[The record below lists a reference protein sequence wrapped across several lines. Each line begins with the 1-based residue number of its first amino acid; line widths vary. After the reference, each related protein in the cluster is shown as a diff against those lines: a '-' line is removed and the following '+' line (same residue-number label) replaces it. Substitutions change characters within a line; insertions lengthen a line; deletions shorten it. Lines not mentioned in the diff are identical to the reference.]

1 MTTKELYTKGARI
14 WVEHPEK
21 VWESATVTSD
31 YRSGVLIA
39 QIDQSGEIRQIKIKD
54 ESKLPPLRNPSLL
67 IGQNDLTSLSYL
79 HEPAVLHNLRV
90 RFCDRNAIY
99 TYCGIVLVAINPY
112 YDLPIYGD
120 ETIMAYRGQ
129 AMGDLDPHIF
139 AVSEEAY
146 TKLERERRDQSI
158 IVSGESGAGKTV
170 SAKYA
175 MRYFAAVGGN
185 ASETQVERK
194 VLASSPIM
202 EAIGN
207 AKTTR
212 NDNSSR
218 FGKFIEIHFD
228 NVYRISGASMRTY
241 LLEKSRV
248 VYQSAG
254 ERNYH
259 VFYQLCAAAK
269 QMPELQLDHQESFHY
284 LNQGGSPNIDGVDD
298 LKTFNETRSAL
309 VTLGVTESEQR
320 DMFKIL
326 AAILHLG
333 NVDLSCEPEESQ
345 AENEPDDGAYISSDD
360 KHLSIVCSLLGIS
373 ETELSR
379 WLTHRRIASAH
390 EVIVSRMDVQ
400 RATFARDALAK
411 RMYGE
416 LFAWLVHA
424 VNRALDTGCAKK
436 HFIGVLDIYGFE
448 TFEINSF
455 EQFCI
460 NYANEKLQQQF
471 NSHVFKLE
479 QDEYIKEEI
488 SWEMIE
494 FYDNQPCID
503 LIEDRLGVLALLDEQ
518 CRVPGG
524 SDAGFVAKLHQ
535 SCASYHHFMKPRFGN
550 AAFIIK
556 HFADNV
562 EYQCGGFLEK
572 NRDTVSEEQLEC
584 VKSSGTCRLIHV
596 MFADRVSATSTLPPP
611 SKRRTTPSV
620 PLTSLT
626 QPPRRASGQK
636 QTVGSQFRASLS
648 ALMSTLSATT
658 PHYVRCIKPNDT
670 KEPFSF
676 DSARAVNQLRACG
689 VLETIRISAAGFP
702 SRWLYQ
708 DFFFRYRLLC
718 LYKEID
724 RGNIKATCGRI
735 LARHVKDNDKYQF
748 GATKIFFRAGQVAY
762 LEKIRADIQREYCV
776 RVQSCVRR
784 FIARRKYL
792 RIMSALRALQAR
804 ARGFLARRRAQEIR
818 RKRAAIKIQRNVRG
832 WLARLKYQRL
842 RRLAIGLQAHAR
854 GYMAR
859 NLYRDRRKVKAVVT
873 IQRYAR
879 GYLARKLAKR
889 LRRQIVIAQAT
900 IRRFLA
906 RRQYKRLRIEARSLD
921 HVKSLNKGLENKI
934 ISLQQRLGDAMEKNK
949 QIEPLLAQIVDLNL
963 DHAKS
968 LNKGLEN
975 KIISLQQRLGDA
987 MEKNKQ
993 IEPLLAQI
1001 VDLKAKLELLKLVEI
1016 EVKTLRVD
1024 ISGKGDL
1031 ISSLQEEL
1039 EKERDSNKQLVQE
1052 KKTIEEQYEKN
1063 RVSWEGES
1071 EKLANELRSMKEHYE
1086 LAIEERDKQ
1095 HEQEKKAL
1103 NAELEAE
1110 RQSRQKLLSAQYELQ
1125 ERIDSLQSKPPPK
1138 EHRRSLSDASNNSQ
1152 QETTVED
1159 DYGYGSVRSVESTR
1173 PALEAVNWSAGS
1185 HNGPT
1190 QPVADAGLVLRM
1202 RNRISALQSEL
1213 SRTQKRASDL
1223 EERIMNRHSSPPTNP
1238 NIDRYKL
1245 EELEIENKKL
1255 REHLERLRAAGDTML
1270 VSKEVIEQMNVM
1282 QKELD
1287 RRRDECIQLKSVL
1300 TNQTVNLK
1308 SLATSNYGSDVD
1320 IINEDGELATAYEA
1334 QKGINRQL
1342 QEELIAEKKF
1352 YSEHIS
1358 RSKSEIEK
1366 LREDNEK
1373 YQKLLSADLSA
1384 EPKNKTQ
1391 EFAQNEIIRL
1401 AAESLALQE
1410 RVDKLSESCR
1420 RYKNQIRMLV
1430 NKLKEVGV
1438 DDVNDIL
1445 DSNDTTAQPNA
1456 SMTLEMAAVTRKKE
1470 REYLGMFEYK
1480 IQDEGLIIKR
1490 LISDLKPKTAVTLL
1504 PGLPAYILF
1513 MMLRHMDHVDD
1524 EPKMHQLMKAVRTAV
1539 KKTLKK
1545 RAESVE
1551 YNALWLAN
1559 MLRLLNNLRQY
1570 SGDTIYQSANT
1581 PRQNQ
1586 QCLRIFDLSE
1596 YRQVLSDI
1604 AVWIYQGKILYTV
1617 ARRHNLPVRQHAA
1630 SEPAVSADLR
1640 PVGVPAG
1647 AQVRYYTQW
1656 RGDTIYQSAN
1666 TPRQNQQCLRI
1677 FDLSEYRQVLS
1688 DIAVW
1693 IYQGKI
1699 LYTVARRH
1707 NLPVRQHAASEPA
1720 VSADLRPVGV
1730 PAGAQVRYYTQWR
1743 GDTIYQSANTPR
1755 QNQQCLRIF
1764 DLSEYRQVLSDIA
1777 VWIYQGKILYT
1788 VARRH
1793 NLPVRQ
1799 HAASEPAVSADLRPV
1814 GVPAGAQVRYYT
1826 QWRGDTIYQS
1836 ANTPRQNQQC
1846 LRIFDLSEYRQVLSD
1861 IAVWIYQGKILYTV
1875 ARRHNLPVRQH
1886 AASEPAVSADLRP
1899 VGVPAGAQVRYYTQ
1913 WRGDTIYQSAN
1924 TPRQNQQCLRIF
1936 DLSEYRQVLSD
1947 IAVWIYQGKIL
1958 YTVARRHNLP
1968 VRQHAASEPA
1978 VSADL
1983 RPVGV
1988 PAGAQVRYYTQ
1999 WRGDTIYQ
2007 SANTPRQNQQCLRIF
2022 DLSEY
2027 RQVLSDIAVWIY
2039 QGLIHLLER
2048 QLERLIV
2055 PAILEHE
2062 EISGLSGPAA
2072 RPRSAGTGAPSAGAG
2087 APGAG
2092 AGPHKLKLELTAT
2105 HDHLHTFAVDQP
2117 LRVMIFKQLFYYIC
2131 AYSLNQLLLRKDL
2144 CCWDKGLQIRYN
2156 LSHLETWIKEH
2167 LAEYG
2172 QKSVEEILSVLQP
2185 ITQAVQL
2192 LQARKSM
2199 QDVQSTVDMCP
2210 NLNAMQVCKI
2220 LNMYT
2225 PAEEYEVKVTREFIH
2240 ETQKKMQEKAGT
2252 NPDKEQQNLLMD
2264 SKMIFSVQFP
2274 FNPSSIRLEAV
2285 EIPEVLELEGLLTKI

>member
-31 YRSGVLIA
+31 YRSGVLIVK
-39 QIDQSGEIRQIKIKD
+39 IDQTNAIRQIKITD
-54 ESKLPPLRNPSLL
+54 EGKMPPLRNPSLL

-146 TKLERERRDQSI
+146 TKLERERKDQSI

-228 NVYRISGASMRTY
+228 SMYRISGASMRTY

-248 VYQSAG
+248 VYQSGA

-259 VFYQLCAAAK
+259 IFYQLCAAA
-269 QMPELQLDHQESFHY
+269 QHMPELQLDHQDSFHY

-298 LKTFNETRSAL
+298 LRSFNETRSAL
-309 VTLGVTESEQR
+309 STLGVTETEQQ
-320 DMFKIL
+320 DMFTIL
-326 AAILHLG
+326 STILHLG
-333 NVDLSCEPEESQ
+333 NVELSACDPD
-345 AENEPDDGAYISSDD
+345 APPTDDNDDGAYINSSDR
-360 KHLSIVCSLLGIS
+360 HLGVVCSLLGIS
-373 ETELSR
+373 RVELSR

-390 EVIVSRMDVQ
+390 EVIVARLDVQ
-400 RATFARDALAK
+400 RAMFARDALAK
-411 RMYGE
+411 HLYGE
-416 LFAWLVHA
+416 LFAWLVRA
-424 VNRALDTGCAKK
+424 VNRALHTTHDNK

-488 SWEMIE
+488 SWKMID

-524 SDAGFVAKLHQ
+524 SDAGFVSKLHQ
-535 SCASYHHFMKPRFGN
+535 TCHTYPHFMKPRFGN

-562 EYQCGGFLEK
+562 EYQSGGFLEK
-572 NRDTVSEEQLEC
+572 NRDTVSQEQLEC
-584 VKSSGTCRLIHV
+584 IKSATQCRLIHT
-596 MFADRVSATSTLPPP
+596 MLAADSPVEQSNTLPPP
-611 SKRRTTPSV
+611 SKRRTMPTV
-620 PLTSLT
+620 PVTSLT
-626 QPPRRASGQK
+626 QPARRASGHK
-636 QTVGSQFRASLS
+636 HTVGSQFRASLS
-648 ALMSTLSATT
+648 ALMCTLSATT

-670 KEPFSF
+670 KDPFKF
-676 DSARAVNQLRACG
+676 DTVRAVNQLRACG

-708 DFFFRYRLLC
+708 DFFNRYRLLC
-718 LYKEID
+718 LNKEID
-724 RGNIKATCGRI
+724 RANIKLTCGRI
-735 LARHVKDNDKYQF
+735 LTKHVKDPDKYQF

-762 LEKIRADIQREYCV
+762 LEKVRAELQRAYCV

-784 FIARRKYL
+784 FVARRRYVRLVAALRGLQAAARGHLARRK
-792 RIMSALRALQAR
+792 
-804 ARGFLARRRAQEIR
+804 AQEIR
-818 RKRAAIKIQRNVRG
+818 RRRAAIKIQRNVRG
-832 WLARLKYQRL
+832 WLCRVKYQRL

-854 GYMAR
+854 GFMAR
-859 NLYRDRRKVKAVVT
+859 RLYKDKRKVKAVITV
-873 IQRYAR
+873 QRYAR
-879 GYLARKLAKR
+879 GYLARQRVKKM
-889 LRRQIVIAQAT
+889 RRQIIIGQSV

-921 HVKSLNKGLENKI
+921 HVKTLNRGLENKI
-934 ISLQQRLGDAMEKNK
+934 ISLQQKLGDAMEKAK
-949 QIEPLLAQIVDLNL
+949 GIEPLLIQI
-963 DHAKS
+963 A
-968 LNKGLEN
+968 
-975 KIISLQQRLGDA
+975 
-987 MEKNKQ
+987 
-993 IEPLLAQI
+993 
-1001 VDLKAKLELLKLVEI
+1001 DLKAKLEVLKLVEM
-1016 EVKTLRVD
+1016 EVKVLRAD
-1024 ISGKGDL
+1024 KTDKDNI
-1031 ISSLQEEL
+1031 IASLQEDL
-1039 EKERDSNKQLVQE
+1039 ANEKDSNKRLYDE
-1052 KKTIEEQYEKN
+1052 KKAIVEQFGKDKKLMEE
-1063 RVSWEGES
+1063 ES
-1071 EKLANELRSMKEHYE
+1071 EKLANELRSTKEHYD
-1086 LAIEERDKQ
+1086 LALEERDKV

-1110 RQSRQKLLSAQYELQ
+1110 RQSRQKLLSSQYELQ
-1125 ERIDSLQSKPPPK
+1125 ERIDSLQRAPAPK

-1185 HNGPT
+1185 HNGPNV
-1190 QPVADAGLVLRM
+1190 PVADAGLVLRM

-1213 SRTQKRASDL
+1213 SRTTKRANDL
-1223 EERIMNRHSSPPTNP
+1223 EERLMNRNASPPTNP

-1255 REHLERLRAAGDTML
+1255 REHLERLRAAGDSVL
-1270 VSKEVIEQMNVM
+1270 ISKEVIEQMNVM

-1308 SLATSNYGSDVD
+1308 SLASSNYGSDVD

-1358 RSKSEIEK
+1358 KAKSEIEK
-1366 LREDNEK
+1366 LREENEK
-1373 YQKLLSADLSA
+1373 FQKILSADLSQ
-1384 EPKNKTQ
+1384 EPKNKSQ

-1420 RYKNQIRMLV
+1420 RYKNQIRLLV
-1430 NKLKEVGV
+1430 NKLKEVGIE
-1438 DDVNDIL
+1438 DVNDIL
-1445 DSNDTTAQPNA
+1445 EQNDTTAPPNA
-1456 SMTLEMAAVTRKKE
+1456 SMTLEIAPVTRKKE

-1480 IQDEGLIIKR
+1480 IQDEGVIIKK
-1490 LISDLKPKTAVTLL
+1490 LISDLKPKVAVTLL

-1604 AVWIYQGKILYTV
+1604 AVWIYQG
-1617 ARRHNLPVRQHAA
+1617 
-1630 SEPAVSADLR
+1630 
-1640 PVGVPAG
+1640 
-1647 AQVRYYTQW
+1647 
-1656 RGDTIYQSAN
+1656 
-1666 TPRQNQQCLRI
+1666 
-1677 FDLSEYRQVLS
+1677 
-1688 DIAVW
+1688 
-1693 IYQGKI
+1693 
-1699 LYTVARRH
+1699 
-1707 NLPVRQHAASEPA
+1707 
-1720 VSADLRPVGV
+1720 
-1730 PAGAQVRYYTQWR
+1730 
-1743 GDTIYQSANTPR
+1743 
-1755 QNQQCLRIF
+1755 
-1764 DLSEYRQVLSDIA
+1764 
-1777 VWIYQGKILYT
+1777 
-1788 VARRH
+1788 
-1793 NLPVRQ
+1793 
-1799 HAASEPAVSADLRPV
+1799 
-1814 GVPAGAQVRYYT
+1814 
-1826 QWRGDTIYQS
+1826 
-1836 ANTPRQNQQC
+1836 
-1846 LRIFDLSEYRQVLSD
+1846 
-1861 IAVWIYQGKILYTV
+1861 
-1875 ARRHNLPVRQH
+1875 
-1886 AASEPAVSADLRP
+1886 
-1899 VGVPAGAQVRYYTQ
+1899 
-1913 WRGDTIYQSAN
+1913 
-1924 TPRQNQQCLRIF
+1924 
-1936 DLSEYRQVLSD
+1936 
-1947 IAVWIYQGKIL
+1947 
-1958 YTVARRHNLP
+1958 
-1968 VRQHAASEPA
+1968 
-1978 VSADL
+1978 
-1983 RPVGV
+1983 
-1988 PAGAQVRYYTQ
+1988 
-1999 WRGDTIYQ
+1999 
-2007 SANTPRQNQQCLRIF
+2007 
-2022 DLSEY
+2022 
-2027 RQVLSDIAVWIY
+2027 
-2039 QGLIHLLER
+2039 LINLLER

-2055 PAILEHE
+2055 PAIMEHE
-2062 EISGLSGPAA
+2062 EISGLSGPTS
-2072 RPRSAGTGAPSAGAG
+2072 RPPPTGSV
-2087 APGAG
+2087 G
-2092 AGPHKLKLELTAT
+2092 AGPARLKQELSAT
-2105 HDHLHTFAVDQP
+2105 HDHLHTYSVDQS
-2117 LRVMIFKQLFYYIC
+2117 LRLMIFKQLFYYIC
-2131 AYSLNQLLLRKDL
+2131 AYSVNQLLLRKDL
-2144 CCWDKGLQIRYN
+2144 CCWAKGLQIRYN
-2156 LSHLETWIKEH
+2156 ISHLETWIKEH

-2172 QKSVEEILSVLQP
+2172 QKSVEEILGVLKP

-2199 QDVQSTVDMCP
+2199 QDVQSTVDMCA

-2225 PAEEYEVKVTREFIH
+2225 PAEDYEVKVTREFIH
-2240 ETQKKMQEKAGT
+2240 EIQKKMQEKAGV
-2252 NPDKEQQNLLMD
+2252 NPDKEPQNLLMD
-2264 SKMIFSVQFP
+2264 TKMIFSVQFP
-2274 FNPSSIRLEAV
+2274 FNPSPIRLEAI
-2285 EIPEVLELEGLLTKI
+2285 ELPEVLELEGLLTKI

>member
-21 VWESATVTSD
+21 VWEGACVTSD
-31 YRSGVLIA
+31 YRSGVLIVK
-39 QIDQSGEIRQIKIKD
+39 IDQTGEIRQIKITD
-54 ESKLPPLRNPSLL
+54 EGKMPPLRNPSLL
-67 IGQNDLTSLSYL
+67 IGENDLTSLSYL

-129 AMGDLDPHIF
+129 SMGDLDPHIF

-146 TKLERERRDQSI
+146 TKLERESRDQSI

-228 NVYRISGASMRTY
+228 NMYRISGASMRTY

-259 VFYQLCAAAK
+259 IFYQLCAAARH
-269 QMPELQLDHQESFHY
+269 MPELQLDHQDSFHY

-298 LKTFNETRSAL
+298 LRAFNETKNAL
-309 VTLGVTESEQR
+309 STLGVSESEQQ
-320 DMFKIL
+320 DMFCIL
-326 AAILHLG
+326 SCILHLG
-333 NVDLSCEPEESQ
+333 NVELSAADPDAEPTDD
-345 AENEPDDGAYISSDD
+345 ADDGAYIDSND
-360 KHLSIVCSLLGIS
+360 KHLGIVCSLLGIS
-373 ETELSR
+373 KAELSR

-390 EVIVSRMDVQ
+390 EVIVSRMDHQ
-400 RATFARDALAK
+400 RAVFARDALAK

-424 VNRALDTGCAKK
+424 VNRALDTGHAKR

-488 SWEMIE
+488 SWKMIE

-518 CRVPGG
+518 CRVPQG
-524 SDAGFVAKLHQ
+524 SDAGFAAKLHQ
-535 SCASYHHFMKPRFGN
+535 TCHKYPHFMKPRFGN

-562 EYQCGGFLEK
+562 EYQSGGFLEK

-584 VKSSGTCRLIHV
+584 IKSSTSCRLVHV
-596 MFADRVSATSTLPPP
+596 MLAERVVEGASATLPPP

-620 PLTSLT
+620 PVTSLT
-626 QPPRRASGQK
+626 QPGRRASGQK
-636 QTVGSQFRASLS
+636 QTVGSQFRLSLS
-648 ALMSTLSATT
+648 ALMATLSATT

-670 KEPFSF
+670 KEPFMF

-702 SRWLYQ
+702 SRWPYQ
-708 DFFFRYRLLC
+708 EFFNRYRLLC
-718 LYKEID
+718 LHKEID
-724 RGNIKATCGRI
+724 RGNIKGTCGKI
-735 LARHVKDNDKYQF
+735 LSRHVKDPDKYQF

-762 LEKIRADIQREYCV
+762 LEKVRADIQRASCV

-784 FIARRKYL
+784 FIARRRYL
-792 RIMSALRALQAR
+792 RLRSALLRLQAR
-804 ARGFLARRRAQEIR
+804 ARGFLARRKAQEIR
-818 RKRAAIKIQRNVRG
+818 RRRAAIKIQRNVRG
-832 WLARLKYQRL
+832 WLARTKYQRL
-842 RRLAIGLQAHAR
+842 RKLAVGLQARGR
-854 GYMAR
+854 GYLAR
-859 NLYRDRRKVKAVVT
+859 NLYRDRRRVRAVITV
-873 IQRYAR
+873 QRYAR
-879 GYLARKLAKR
+879 GYLARKRVKKM
-889 LRRQIVIAQAT
+889 RRQIVIAQAS

-906 RRQYKRLRIEARSLD
+906 RRQYKLLRIEARSLD

-934 ISLQQRLGDAMEKNK
+934 ISLQQRLGDANEKAK
-949 QIEPLLAQIVDLNL
+949 GIEPL
-963 DHAKS
+963 
-968 LNKGLEN
+968 
-975 KIISLQQRLGDA
+975 
-987 MEKNKQ
+987 MM
-993 IEPLLAQI
+993 QI
-1001 VDLKAKLELLKLVEI
+1001 VDLKAKVDILRQVES
-1016 EVKTLRVD
+1016 EAKTLRTDIVD
-1024 ISGKGDL
+1024 KDSL
-1031 ISSLQEEL
+1031 IAALKAELLQE
-1039 EKERDSNKQLVQE
+1039 KDSNKQLKQE

-1063 RVSWEGES
+1063 RVAWEEES
-1071 EKLANELRSMKEHYE
+1071 EKLANELKSVKEHYE

-1095 HEQEKKAL
+1095 HEREKNAL

-1125 ERIDSLQSKPPPK
+1125 ERIDSLQSKPAPK

-1185 HNGPT
+1185 HNGPS
-1190 QPVADAGLVLRM
+1190 PVADAGLVLRM

-1213 SRTQKRASDL
+1213 SRTTKRAADL
-1223 EERIMNRHSSPPTNP
+1223 EERIMNRNASPPTNP

-1255 REHLERLRAAGDTML
+1255 REHLDRLRAAGDSML
-1270 VSKEVIEQMNVM
+1270 VSKEVIEQMNIM

-1287 RRRDECIQLKSVL
+1287 RRRDECVQLKSVL

-1358 RSKSEIEK
+1358 KAKAETER
-1366 LREDNEK
+1366 LREENEK
-1373 YQKLLSADLSA
+1373 YQKLLSADLSS
-1384 EPKNKTQ
+1384 EPKNKSQ

-1420 RYKNQIRMLV
+1420 RYKNQIRLLV
-1430 NKLKEVGV
+1430 NKLKEVGIE
-1438 DDVNDIL
+1438 DVNDIL
-1445 DSNDTTAQPNA
+1445 DNNDSVAPPNA
-1456 SMTLEMAAVTRKKE
+1456 SMTLEMAPVTRKKE

-1480 IQDEGLIIKR
+1480 IQDEGLIIKK
-1490 LISDLKPKTAVTLL
+1490 LISDLKPKIAVTLL

-1570 SGDTIYQSANT
+1570 SGDTVYQT
-1581 PRQNQ
+1581 
-1586 QCLRIFDLSE
+1586 
-1596 YRQVLSDI
+1596 
-1604 AVWIYQGKILYTV
+1604 G
-1617 ARRHNLPVRQHAA
+1617 
-1630 SEPAVSADLR
+1630 
-1640 PVGVPAG
+1640 
-1647 AQVRYYTQW
+1647 
-1656 RGDTIYQSAN
+1656 
-1666 TPRQNQQCLRI
+1666 
-1677 FDLSEYRQVLS
+1677 
-1688 DIAVW
+1688 
-1693 IYQGKI
+1693 
-1699 LYTVARRH
+1699 
-1707 NLPVRQHAASEPA
+1707 
-1720 VSADLRPVGV
+1720 
-1730 PAGAQVRYYTQWR
+1730 
-1743 GDTIYQSANTPR
+1743 
-1755 QNQQCLRIF
+1755 
-1764 DLSEYRQVLSDIA
+1764 
-1777 VWIYQGKILYT
+1777 
-1788 VARRH
+1788 
-1793 NLPVRQ
+1793 
-1799 HAASEPAVSADLRPV
+1799 
-1814 GVPAGAQVRYYT
+1814 
-1826 QWRGDTIYQS
+1826 
-1836 ANTPRQNQQC
+1836 
-1846 LRIFDLSEYRQVLSD
+1846 
-1861 IAVWIYQGKILYTV
+1861 
-1875 ARRHNLPVRQH
+1875 
-1886 AASEPAVSADLRP
+1886 
-1899 VGVPAGAQVRYYTQ
+1899 
-1913 WRGDTIYQSAN
+1913 
-1924 TPRQNQQCLRIF
+1924 
-1936 DLSEYRQVLSD
+1936 
-1947 IAVWIYQGKIL
+1947 
-1958 YTVARRHNLP
+1958 
-1968 VRQHAASEPA
+1968 
-1978 VSADL
+1978 
-1983 RPVGV
+1983 
-1988 PAGAQVRYYTQ
+1988 
-1999 WRGDTIYQ
+1999 
-2007 SANTPRQNQQCLRIF
+2007 NTPRQNQQCLRIF

-2039 QGLIHLLER
+2039 QGLILLLER

-2062 EISGLSGPAA
+2062 EISGLSGPTA
-2072 RPRSAGTGAPSAGAG
+2072 RPPQ
-2087 APGAG
+2087 AG
-2092 AGPHKLKLELTAT
+2092 AGPQRLKQELSAT
-2105 HDHLHTFAVDQP
+2105 HAHLHTYAVDQP
-2117 LRVMIFKQLFYYIC
+2117 LRLMIFKQLFYYIC

-2144 CCWDKGLQIRYN
+2144 CCWAKGLQIRYN
-2156 LSHLETWIKEH
+2156 ISHLETWIKEH

-2172 QKSVEEILSVLQP
+2172 QKSVEEILGVLKP

-2199 QDVQSTVDMCP
+2199 QDVQSTVDMCA

-2240 ETQKKMQEKAGT
+2240 EIQKKMQEKAGT
-2252 NPDKEQQNLLMD
+2252 NPDKEPQNLLMD

-2274 FNPSSIRLEAV
+2274 FNPSPIRLEAI
-2285 EIPEVLELEGLLTKI
+2285 ELPEVLEMDGLLTKI

>member
-31 YRSGVLIA
+31 YRSGVLIVKL
-39 QIDQSGEIRQIKIKD
+39 DQTDDMRQIKITD
-54 ESKLPPLRNPSLL
+54 EKKMPPLRNPSLL

-175 MRYFAAVGGN
+175 MRYFAAVGGD
-185 ASETQVERK
+185 AGETQVERK

-228 NVYRISGASMRTY
+228 STYRISGASMRTY

-248 VYQSAG
+248 VYQSGA

-259 VFYQLCAAAK
+259 IFYQLCAAAHY
-269 QMPELQLDHQESFHY
+269 MPDLLLDHQDSFHY
-284 LNQGGSPNIDGVDD
+284 LNQGGSPNIEGVDD
-298 LKTFNETRSAL
+298 LKAFNETKTAL
-309 VTLGVTESEQR
+309 TTLGVTASEQQ

-326 AAILHLG
+326 STILHLG
-333 NVDLSCEPEESQ
+333 NVELLANDPDAPPGTECE
-345 AENEPDDGAYISSDD
+345 DGAYISNSD

-373 ETELSR
+373 RVELSR

-390 EVIVSRMDVQ
+390 EVIVSREDVQ
-400 RATFARDALAK
+400 RALFVRDALAK
-411 RMYGE
+411 CMYGE
-416 LFAWLVHA
+416 LFAWLVRA
-424 VNRALDTGCAKK
+424 VNRALDTKHDNR

-488 SWEMIE
+488 SWKMID

-503 LIEDRLGVLALLDEQ
+503 LIEDRLGILALLDEQ

-524 SDAGFVAKLHQ
+524 SDAGFVSKLHQ
-535 SCASYHHFMKPRFGN
+535 SCHTYPHFMKPRFGN

-562 EYQCGGFLEK
+562 EYQSGGFLEK
-572 NRDTVSEEQLEC
+572 NRDTVSTEQLEC
-584 VKSSGTCRLIHV
+584 IKSATNCRLIHTI
-596 MFADRVSATSTLPPP
+596 FAADTQIEQANTLPPP
-611 SKRRTTPSV
+611 SKRKTRPSV

-626 QPPRRASGQK
+626 QPPRRASSHK
-636 QTVGSQFRASLS
+636 HTVGSQFRQSLS
-648 ALMSTLSATT
+648 ALMCTLSATT

-670 KEPFSF
+670 KEPFKF
-676 DSARAVNQLRACG
+676 DTIRAVNQLRACG

-708 DFFFRYRLLC
+708 DFFNRYRLLC
-718 LYKEID
+718 LQKEID
-724 RGNIKATCGRI
+724 RANIKLTCGRI
-735 LARHVKDNDKYQF
+735 LTKHLKDPDKYQF

-762 LEKIRADIQREYCV
+762 LEKVRADIQRAYCV

-784 FIARRKYL
+784 FVARRKYL
-792 RIMSALRALQAR
+792 RLVAAIRGLQAA
-804 ARGFLARRRAQEIR
+804 ARGYLARRKAQEVR
-818 RKRAAIKIQRNVRG
+818 CKRAAIKIQRNVRG
-832 WLARLKYQRL
+832 WLCRVKYQRL
-842 RRLAIGLQAHAR
+842 RKLAIGLQAHAR
-854 GYMAR
+854 GFMAR
-859 NLYRDRRKVKAVVT
+859 SLYKDKRKVRAVITV
-873 IQRYAR
+873 QRYAR
-879 GYLARKLAKR
+879 GYLARQRAKKI
-889 LRRQIVIAQAT
+889 RRHIIIAQAA

-921 HVKSLNKGLENKI
+921 HVKTLNKGLENKI
-934 ISLQQRLGDAMEKNK
+934 ISLQQKLGDSMEKAK
-949 QIEPLLAQIVDLNL
+949 GIEPLLMQI
-963 DHAKS
+963 A
-968 LNKGLEN
+968 
-975 KIISLQQRLGDA
+975 
-987 MEKNKQ
+987 
-993 IEPLLAQI
+993 
-1001 VDLKAKLELLKLVEI
+1001 DLKAKLEILKLVEI
-1016 EVKTLRVD
+1016 EAKALRTDVTD
-1024 ISGKGDL
+1024 KDNIISAL
-1031 ISSLQEEL
+1031 REEL
-1039 EKERDSNKQLVQE
+1039 KIEKDSNKRLEDE
-1052 KKTIEEQYEKN
+1052 KKTAEEQYKTEKKLM
-1063 RVSWEGES
+1063 EDES
-1071 EKLANELRSMKEHYE
+1071 EKLADELRSTKEHYE
-1086 LAIEERDKQ
+1086 LAIEERDKI

-1103 NAELEAE
+1103 SAELEAE

-1125 ERIDSLQSKPPPK
+1125 ERIDSLQRVPAPK

-1190 QPVADAGLVLRM
+1190 VPVADAGLVLRM

-1213 SRTQKRASDL
+1213 SRTMKRANDL
-1223 EERIMNRHSSPPTNP
+1223 EERIMNRNSSTPMNP
-1238 NIDRYKL
+1238 NTDRYKL

-1255 REHLERLRAAGDTML
+1255 REHLDRLRATGDPML
-1270 VSKEVIEQMNVM
+1270 ISKEVIEQMNIM
-1282 QKELD
+1282 QNELD

-1308 SLATSNYGSDVD
+1308 SLASSNYGSDVD

-1342 QEELIAEKKF
+1342 QEELISEKKF

-1358 RSKSEIEK
+1358 KSKAEIEK
-1366 LREDNEK
+1366 LREENEK
-1373 YQKLLSADLSA
+1373 FQKILSADLSQ
-1384 EPKNKTQ
+1384 EPKNKAQ

-1420 RYKNQIRMLV
+1420 RYKNQIRLLV
-1430 NKLKEVGV
+1430 NKLKEAGIE
-1438 DDVNDIL
+1438 DVNDIL
-1445 DSNDTTAQPNA
+1445 ESNDTVVPQNA
-1456 SMTLEMAAVTRKKE
+1456 SMTLEMAPVTRKKE

-1480 IQDEGLIIKR
+1480 IQDEGVIIKK
-1490 LISDLKPKTAVTLL
+1490 LISDLKPKVAVSLL

-1551 YNALWLAN
+1551 YNMLWLAN

-1604 AVWIYQGKILYTV
+1604 AVWIYQG
-1617 ARRHNLPVRQHAA
+1617 
-1630 SEPAVSADLR
+1630 
-1640 PVGVPAG
+1640 
-1647 AQVRYYTQW
+1647 
-1656 RGDTIYQSAN
+1656 
-1666 TPRQNQQCLRI
+1666 
-1677 FDLSEYRQVLS
+1677 
-1688 DIAVW
+1688 
-1693 IYQGKI
+1693 
-1699 LYTVARRH
+1699 
-1707 NLPVRQHAASEPA
+1707 
-1720 VSADLRPVGV
+1720 
-1730 PAGAQVRYYTQWR
+1730 
-1743 GDTIYQSANTPR
+1743 
-1755 QNQQCLRIF
+1755 
-1764 DLSEYRQVLSDIA
+1764 
-1777 VWIYQGKILYT
+1777 
-1788 VARRH
+1788 
-1793 NLPVRQ
+1793 
-1799 HAASEPAVSADLRPV
+1799 
-1814 GVPAGAQVRYYT
+1814 
-1826 QWRGDTIYQS
+1826 
-1836 ANTPRQNQQC
+1836 
-1846 LRIFDLSEYRQVLSD
+1846 
-1861 IAVWIYQGKILYTV
+1861 
-1875 ARRHNLPVRQH
+1875 
-1886 AASEPAVSADLRP
+1886 
-1899 VGVPAGAQVRYYTQ
+1899 
-1913 WRGDTIYQSAN
+1913 
-1924 TPRQNQQCLRIF
+1924 
-1936 DLSEYRQVLSD
+1936 
-1947 IAVWIYQGKIL
+1947 
-1958 YTVARRHNLP
+1958 
-1968 VRQHAASEPA
+1968 
-1978 VSADL
+1978 
-1983 RPVGV
+1983 
-1988 PAGAQVRYYTQ
+1988 
-1999 WRGDTIYQ
+1999 
-2007 SANTPRQNQQCLRIF
+2007 
-2022 DLSEY
+2022 
-2027 RQVLSDIAVWIY
+2027 
-2039 QGLIHLLER
+2039 LIHLLER
-2048 QLERLIV
+2048 QLERLIM

-2062 EISGLSGPAA
+2062 EISGLSGPTS
-2072 RPRSAGTGAPSAGAG
+2072 RPPPTGSI
-2087 APGAG
+2087 G
-2092 AGPHKLKLELTAT
+2092 AGPARLKQELSAT
-2105 HDHLHTFAVDQP
+2105 HDHLHTYAVDQP
-2117 LRVMIFKQLFYYIC
+2117 LRLMIFKQLFYYIC

-2144 CCWDKGLQIRYN
+2144 CCWAKGLQIRYN
-2156 LSHLETWIKEH
+2156 ISHLETWIKEH

-2172 QKSVEEILSVLQP
+2172 QKSVEEILDVLKP

-2199 QDVQSTVDMCP
+2199 QDVQSTVDMCA
-2210 NLNAMQVCKI
+2210 NLTGMQVCKI
-2220 LNMYT
+2220 LNLYT

-2240 ETQKKMQEKAGT
+2240 EIQKKMQEKAGT
-2252 NPDKEQQNLLMD
+2252 NPDKEPKNLLMD
-2264 SKMIFSVQFP
+2264 CKMIFSVQFP
-2274 FNPSSIRLEAV
+2274 FNPSPIRLEAI
-2285 EIPEVLELEGLLTKI
+2285 ELPEVLEMDGLLTKI

>member
-39 QIDQSGEIRQIKIKD
+39 KIDQTNEIRQIKITD
-54 ESKLPPLRNPSLL
+54 ESKMPPLRNPSLL

-146 TKLERERRDQSI
+146 TKLEREQRDQSI

-228 NVYRISGASMRTY
+228 SMYRISGASMRTY

-259 VFYQLCAAAK
+259 VFYQLCAAARH
-269 QMPELQLDHQESFHY
+269 MPELHLDHQDSFHY

-298 LKTFNETRSAL
+298 LKAFNETKSAL
-309 VTLGVTESEQR
+309 TTLGVTEAEQQ
-320 DMFKIL
+320 DMFVIL
-326 AAILHLG
+326 STILHLG
-333 NVDLSCEPEESQ
+333 NVELSACDPEAPPASECE
-345 AENEPDDGAYISSDD
+345 DGAYISSSD
-360 KHLSIVCSLLGIS
+360 KHLSTVCSLLGVS
-373 ETELSR
+373 RAELSR
-379 WLTHRRIASAH
+379 WLTHRRISSAH
-390 EVIVSRMDVQ
+390 EVIVSRVDVQ
-400 RATFARDALAK
+400 RALFARDALAK
-411 RMYGE
+411 RLYGE
-416 LFAWLVHA
+416 LFAWLVRA
-424 VNRALDTGCAKK
+424 VNRALHTKHDNR

-488 SWEMIE
+488 SWEMID

-503 LIEDRLGVLALLDEQ
+503 LIEDRLGILALLDEQ
-518 CRVPGG
+518 CRVPQG

-535 SCASYHHFMKPRFGN
+535 TCHTYPHFMKPRFGHS
-550 AAFIIK
+550 AFIIK

-562 EYQCGGFLEK
+562 EYQSGGFLEK
-572 NRDTVSEEQLEC
+572 NRDTVSSEQLEC
-584 VKSSGTCRLIHV
+584 IKSATNCRLIHT
-596 MFADRVSATSTLPPP
+596 MFAAEAQSEPTSNTLPPP

-626 QPPRRASGQK
+626 QPPRRASGHK

-648 ALMSTLSATT
+648 ALMCTLSATT

-670 KEPFSF
+670 KEPFNF
-676 DSARAVNQLRACG
+676 DTVRAVNQLRACG

-702 SRWLYQ
+702 SRWPYQ
-708 DFFFRYRLLC
+708 DFFHRYRLLC
-718 LYKEID
+718 LHKEID
-724 RGNIKATCGRI
+724 RANIKATCGRI
-735 LARHVKDNDKYQF
+735 LTRHVKDPDKYQF

-762 LEKIRADIQREYCV
+762 LEKIRAEIQRAYCV

-784 FIARRKYL
+784 FVARRKYL
-792 RIMSALRALQAR
+792 RLAAALRGLQAA
-804 ARGFLARRRAQEIR
+804 ARGYLARRKAQEIR
-818 RKRAAIKIQRNVRG
+818 RRRAAIKIQRNVRG
-832 WLARLKYQRL
+832 WLCRVKYQRL

-854 GYMAR
+854 GFLAR
-859 NLYRDRRKVKAVVT
+859 RLYKDKRMVLAVIT

-879 GYLARKLAKR
+879 GYLARKRVKKI
-889 LRRQIVIAQAT
+889 RRQIIIAQAS

-921 HVKSLNKGLENKI
+921 HQKSLNKGLENKI
-934 ISLQQRLGDAMEKNK
+934 ISLQQKLGDAMEKAK
-949 QIEPLLAQIVDLNL
+949 GIEPLLLQI
-963 DHAKS
+963 A
-968 LNKGLEN
+968 
-975 KIISLQQRLGDA
+975 
-987 MEKNKQ
+987 
-993 IEPLLAQI
+993 
-1001 VDLKAKLELLKLVEI
+1001 DLKAKLEILRHVES
-1016 EVKTLRVD
+1016 EAKSLRTDIVD
-1024 ISGKGDL
+1024 KDNI
-1031 ISSLQEEL
+1031 ISSLREEL
-1039 EKERDSNKQLVQE
+1039 TSERDSNKVLQQE
-1052 KKTIEEQYEKN
+1052 KKLLQQEYEKQKKLM
-1063 RVSWEGES
+1063 EDES
-1071 EKLANELRSMKEHYE
+1071 EKLANELRSTKEHYD
-1086 LAIEERDKQ
+1086 LAIEERDKV

-1125 ERIDSLQSKPPPK
+1125 ERIDSLQRAPAPK

-1173 PALEAVNWSAGS
+1173 PALEAVNWSAGT
-1185 HNGPT
+1185 HNGSNV
-1190 QPVADAGLVLRM
+1190 PVADAGLVLRM

-1213 SRTQKRASDL
+1213 SRTTKRANDL

-1255 REHLERLRAAGDTML
+1255 REHLDRLRAAADSVL

-1300 TNQTVNLK
+1300 TNQKPWFQALKNVTVNLK

-1358 RSKSEIEK
+1358 KSKAEIDR
-1366 LREDNEK
+1366 LREENEK
-1373 YQKLLSADLSA
+1373 FQKLLSADLSQ
-1384 EPKNKTQ
+1384 EPKNKSQ

-1401 AAESLALQE
+1401 ASESLALQE

-1420 RYKNQIRMLV
+1420 RYKNQIRLLV
-1430 NKLKEVGV
+1430 NKLKEVGIE
-1438 DDVNDIL
+1438 DVNDIL
-1445 DSNDTTAQPNA
+1445 ENNDPVAPPNA
-1456 SMTLEMAAVTRKKE
+1456 SLTLEMAPVTRKKE

-1480 IQDEGLIIKR
+1480 IQDEGLIIKK
-1490 LISDLKPKTAVTLL
+1490 LISDLKPKVAVTLL

-1539 KKTLKK
+1539 KKSLKK
-1545 RAESVE
+1545 RADSVE

-1570 SGDTIYQSANT
+1570 S
-1581 PRQNQ
+1581 
-1586 QCLRIFDLSE
+1586 
-1596 YRQVLSDI
+1596 
-1604 AVWIYQGKILYTV
+1604 
-1617 ARRHNLPVRQHAA
+1617 
-1630 SEPAVSADLR
+1630 
-1640 PVGVPAG
+1640 
-1647 AQVRYYTQW
+1647 
-1656 RGDTIYQSAN
+1656 
-1666 TPRQNQQCLRI
+1666 
-1677 FDLSEYRQVLS
+1677 
-1688 DIAVW
+1688 
-1693 IYQGKI
+1693 
-1699 LYTVARRH
+1699 
-1707 NLPVRQHAASEPA
+1707 
-1720 VSADLRPVGV
+1720 
-1730 PAGAQVRYYTQWR
+1730 
-1743 GDTIYQSANTPR
+1743 
-1755 QNQQCLRIF
+1755 
-1764 DLSEYRQVLSDIA
+1764 
-1777 VWIYQGKILYT
+1777 
-1788 VARRH
+1788 
-1793 NLPVRQ
+1793 
-1799 HAASEPAVSADLRPV
+1799 
-1814 GVPAGAQVRYYT
+1814 
-1826 QWRGDTIYQS
+1826 
-1836 ANTPRQNQQC
+1836 
-1846 LRIFDLSEYRQVLSD
+1846 
-1861 IAVWIYQGKILYTV
+1861 
-1875 ARRHNLPVRQH
+1875 
-1886 AASEPAVSADLRP
+1886 
-1899 VGVPAGAQVRYYTQ
+1899 
-1913 WRGDTIYQSAN
+1913 
-1924 TPRQNQQCLRIF
+1924 
-1936 DLSEYRQVLSD
+1936 
-1947 IAVWIYQGKIL
+1947 
-1958 YTVARRHNLP
+1958 
-1968 VRQHAASEPA
+1968 
-1978 VSADL
+1978 
-1983 RPVGV
+1983 
-1988 PAGAQVRYYTQ
+1988 
-1999 WRGDTIYQ
+1999 GDTIYQ

-2062 EISGLSGPAA
+2062 EISGLSGPSA
-2072 RPRSAGTGAPSAGAG
+2072 RPPPAGSL
-2087 APGAG
+2087 G
-2092 AGPHKLKLELTAT
+2092 AGPARLKLELSAT
-2105 HDHLHTFAVDQP
+2105 HDHLHTYAVDQP
-2117 LRVMIFKQLFYYIC
+2117 LRLMIFKQLFYYIC

-2144 CCWDKGLQIRYN
+2144 CCWAKGLQIRYN
-2156 LSHLETWIKEH
+2156 ISHLETWIKEH

-2172 QKSVEEILSVLQP
+2172 QKSVEEILGVLKP

-2199 QDVQSTVDMCP
+2199 QDVQSTVDMCA

-2240 ETQKKMQEKAGT
+2240 EIQKKMQEKAGT
-2252 NPDKEQQNLLMD
+2252 NPDKEPQNLLMD

-2274 FNPSSIRLEAV
+2274 FNPSPIRLEAI
-2285 EIPEVLELEGLLTKI
+2285 ELPEVLELDGLLTKI